1 MAADE
6 DRAKVTIRLPRELL
20 RRTKHYAI
28 DHDADVQDVVAEA
41 LTAFLAKKGGK

>member
-1 MAADE
+1 MAGD
-6 DRAKVTIRLPRELL
+6 DKVKLTIRLPRELL